1 MTEIIGRRKI
11 STDLLKKE
19 NKKFY
24 KLVDHNMM
32 GNKDYKYEVGK
43 VFEVDYNKDELH
55 FCDNIFSTFRYGN
68 GEYKSII
75 LEVEPLSNECYCDE
89 HHEYTCDKLKVI
101 RILDDKEIL
110 NALDSRPRSCLSNY
124 YSPIICHY
132 FTYEY
137 LIKYK
142 DKINRNLKALKII
155 YESKELT
162 DIQKKEIIKK
172 SKLKLL

>member
-1 MTEIIGRRKI
+1 MTEIIGRRKT
-11 STDLLKKE
+11 STYLLKKE
-19 NKKFY
+19 NKRFY

-32 GNKDYKYEVGK
+32 GKNGYKYEVGK
-43 VFEVDYNKDELH
+43 IFEVSYDNGDELH
-55 FCDNIFSTFRYGN
+55 FCDNIFSTFKYGN
-68 GEYKSII
+68 GEHKSII
-75 LEVEPLSNECYCDE
+75 LEVEPLSDRCYCDE
-89 HHEYTCDKLKVI
+89 HHEYSCDKLKVI

-110 NALDSRPRSCLSNY
+110 CALNKPRGCLSTY
-124 YSPIICHY
+124 SSPILCYY

-142 DKINRNLKALKII
+142 DQINRNPKALKII

-162 DIQKKEIIKK
+162 EIQKKEIIKK